1 MPRYYLDIETCP
13 LEEYYNPEVDDKS
26 LITDT
31 SKNKIIT
38 IQFQSLAF
46 DTGVPTDELTIL
58 KEWES
63 SEEGIVK
70 EFAKTFGDN
79 LDVWKFVPVGNNLD
93 FEMIHLIPKLKKYCG
108 IELDP
113 FHKPSIDVKPIL
125 ITINGGRFT
134 GYSKVLGKNGTASNM
149 ANWYYK
155 EDYNSILDYI
165 TNETESFLDSYQIL
179 CHNLPLLKQILKQR
193 SETSEEMHDLR

>member
-1 MPRYYLDIETCP
+1 MSRFYLDIETCP
-13 LEEYYNPEVDDKS
+13 LEEFYNPGVDNKS

-38 IQFQSLAF
+38 IQFQPLTF

-70 EFAKTFGDN
+70 EFAKIFGDSI
-79 LDVWKFVPVGNNLD
+79 DVWKFVPVGNNLV

-113 FHKPSIDVKPIL
+113 FHKPAIDVKPIL
-125 ITINGGRFT
+125 ITVNGGR
-134 GYSKVLGKNGTASNM
+134 SV
-149 ANWYYK
+149 
-155 EDYNSILDYI
+155 
-165 TNETESFLDSYQIL
+165 SYTHL
-179 CHNLPLLKQILKQR
+179 TLPTKA
-193 SETSEEMHDLR
+193 